1 MPSSRLLALFPLALL
16 QACVYVPR
24 TREVYDAGCQV
35 VYKQMVL
42 EAVQMRG
49 AEHCTRGPVNAECLV
64 AALGSGFTVVASA
77 VVSGSIVIAGNTLYW
92 LGSAPRPAEPAAPHG
107 GMSKVAEPHLLM
119 KQGNCRP
126 VNGPPA

>member
-1 MPSSRLLALFPLALL
+1 MPRLLALLSLALL
-16 QACVYVPR
+16 QACVYIPR

-35 VYKQMVL
+35 VYKQLVL

-49 AEHCTRGPVNAECLV
+49 AEQCMRNAATPDCLV

-92 LGSAPRPAEPAAPHG
+92 LE
-107 GMSKVAEPHLLM
+107 

-126 VNGPPA
+126 ATVRPT

>member
-1 MPSSRLLALFPLALL
+1 MPSSKLLALFPLVLL

-49 AEHCTRGPVNAECLV
+49 AERCASTPATAECLV

-92 LGSAPRPAEPAAPHG
+92 LE
-107 GMSKVAEPHLLM
+107 
-119 KQGNCRP
+119 KQGSCRP
-126 VNGPPA
+126 VSAPPA

>member
-1 MPSSRLLALFPLALL
+1 VPTSKLLALFLLALL

-49 AEHCTRGPVNAECLV
+49 AEHCTRTPATADCLV

-92 LGSAPRPAEPAAPHG
+92 LE
-107 GMSKVAEPHLLM
+107 
-119 KQGNCRP
+119 KQGSCKP
-126 VNGPPA
+126 VVAPPA

>member
-1 MPSSRLLALFPLALL
+1 MPKLLAVLPLALL

-35 VYKQMVL
+35 VYKQMVM
-42 EAVQMRG
+42 ESVQMRG
-49 AEHCTRGPVNAECLV
+49 AEQCTRSPAAPECLV

-92 LGSAPRPAEPAAPHG
+92 LEKQGSCRPAAASPA
-107 GMSKVAEPHLLM
+107 
-119 KQGNCRP
+119 
-126 VNGPPA
+126 

>member
-1 MPSSRLLALFPLALL
+1 MPLSKPLSTLLALVPLVLL
-16 QACVYVPR
+16 QACVYMPR

-35 VYKQMVL
+35 VYRQMVL

-49 AEHCTRGPVNAECLV
+49 AEHCTRAPVNADCLV

-92 LGSAPRPAEPAAPHG
+92 LE
-107 GMSKVAEPHLLM
+107 

>member
-1 MPSSRLLALFPLALL
+1 MPPRPLALLPLALL

-35 VYKQMVL
+35 VYRQMVL

-49 AEHCTRGPVNAECLV
+49 AEQCTRGPATAECLV
-64 AALGSGFTVVASA
+64 TALGSGFTVVASA

-92 LGSAPRPAEPAAPHG
+92 LERQGSCRPAQ
-107 GMSKVAEPHLLM
+107 V
-119 KQGNCRP
+119 
-126 VNGPPA
+126 PPA

>member
-1 MPSSRLLALFPLALL
+1 MPPRLLALLPLALL

-49 AEHCTRGPVNAECLV
+49 AEECTRGPASAECLV
-64 AALGSGFTVVASA
+64 TALGSGFTVVASA

-92 LGSAPRPAEPAAPHG
+92 LEKQGSCRPAKE
-107 GMSKVAEPHLLM
+107 
-119 KQGNCRP
+119 
-126 VNGPPA
+126 PPA